1 MGASEVTMS
10 KLEQRRLVERLHSQ
24 GIRSDAVLQAIYEIP
39 RTFFVQEAFTRRCY
53 ENMSIPIG
61 EGQTLSQPYIVAKM
75 TELLQLSAEDK
86 VLEIGTGSGYQT
98 ALLAKLCAQVY
109 SVERIKKLQWQAIH
123 RLKKLEL
130 HNVQLR
136 HADGWQGWKAKAP
149 FDAIIVT
156 AAAESMPVE
165 LLQQLTDGGRLVIPV
180 GDDIQTLQ
188 RITRVG
194 DKYRVE
200 TIEEVKFVP
209 LVAGELQ

>member
-1 MGASEVTMS
+1 MS
-10 KLEQRRLVERLHSQ
+10 KIEQRRLVQRLHSQ
-24 GIRSDAVLQAIYEIP
+24 GIKNQAILQAIYEIP
-39 RTFFVQEAFTRRCY
+39 RAFFVEEAFTRRCY
-53 ENMSIPIG
+53 ENMAIPIG

-75 TELLQLSAEDK
+75 TELLQLTAQDK

-98 ALLAKLCAQVY
+98 ALLAKLCRQVY
-109 SVERIKKLQWQAIH
+109 SIERIKKLQWQAIH

-136 HADGWQGWKAKAP
+136 HADGWAGWTAKAP

-156 AAAESMPVE
+156 AAAENMPIA
-165 LLQQLTDGGRLVIPV
+165 LLQQLQDGGRMVIPIGV
-180 GDDIQTLQ
+180 DKQVLQ
-188 RITRVG
+188 LITRVG

-200 TIEEVKFVP
+200 NIEDVKFVP

>member
-1 MGASEVTMS
+1 MS
-10 KLEQRRLVERLHSQ
+10 KIEQRRLLQRLHSQ
-24 GIRSDAVLQAIYEIP
+24 GIKNQAILQAIYEIP
-39 RTFFVQEAFTRRCY
+39 RAFFVEEAFTRRCY
-53 ENMSIPIG
+53 ENMAIPIG

-75 TELLQLSAEDK
+75 TELLQLTAQDK

-98 ALLAKLCAQVY
+98 ALLAKLCRQVY
-109 SVERIKKLQWQAIH
+109 SIERIKKLQWQAIH

-136 HADGWQGWKAKAP
+136 HADGWAGWTAKAP

-156 AAAESMPVE
+156 AAAENMPIA
-165 LLQQLTDGGRLVIPV
+165 LLQQLQDGGRMVIPIGV
-180 GDDIQTLQ
+180 DKQVLQ
-188 RITRVG
+188 LITRVG

-200 TIEEVKFVP
+200 NIEDVKFVP

>member
-1 MGASEVTMS
+1 MS
-10 KLEQRRLVERLHSQ
+10 KAEQRRLVQRLHEQ
-24 GIRSDAVLQAIYEIP
+24 GIRNEAVLQAIYELP

-53 ENMSIPIG
+53 ENMAIPIG

-75 TELLQLSAEDK
+75 TELLQPTAEDT

-98 ALLAKLCAQVY
+98 ALLAKLCRQVY

-136 HADGWQGWKAKAP
+136 HADGWEGWAAKAP

-156 AAAESMPVE
+156 AAADSMPID
-165 LLQQLTDGGRLVIPV
+165 LLQQLKDGGRLVIPV
-180 GDDIQTLQ
+180 GEVNQVLQ
-188 RITRVG
+188 LITRVG

-200 TIEEVKFVP
+200 KIEDVKFVP
-209 LVAGELQ
+209 LVAGALQ